1 METGDLSHGHGDGKA
16 IAAAGREEVERGL
29 SKIEGKHTRT
39 SAATDAPNGCG
50 PHDDTGAAPVPD
62 PNAPHA
68 SAAAPRADPIAGKAR
83 GDAPDPD
90 TGGYTGLAGKETGT
104 GTASA
109 ARGAVGGPGTDL
121 RTNAQIAAP
130 AAPPAR
136 DDRPT
141 GNDPNVQRDTGVESV
156 MAPGDACKQSRPS
169 TNLPLSGET
178 GGPRSDQ
185 RTDEQ
190 FGTHAPL
197 APGGRLAAR
206 PADGPNVQHDTGVL
220 ESRPAPGD
228 TGTQA
233 RPTTNLPLSGETAGQ
248 PEEQS
253 SSGTAAPGQME
264 QRSERPADAG
274 SG

>member
-1 METGDLSHGHGDGKA
+1 METGDLSHGNGDWKA

-29 SKIEGKHTRT
+29 SKIEGKHGRT
-39 SAATDAPNGCG
+39 SAATDAPNGGG
-50 PHDDTGAAPVPD
+50 PHDGTGAAPVRD
-62 PNAPHA
+62 PNAPHS
-68 SAAAPRADPIAGKAR
+68 SAAAPRADPSAGKAR
-83 GDAPDPD
+83 GDAPEPD
-90 TGGYTGLAGKETGT
+90 TSGYAGLAGKETGT

-136 DDRPT
+136 DVRPT

-169 TNLPLSGET
+169 TNLPLSET
-178 GGPRSDQ
+178 GGSRSDQ
-185 RTDEQ
+185 RTGEQ
-190 FGTHAPL
+190 F
-197 APGGRLAAR
+197 GGRLAAR

-220 ESRPAPGD
+220 ESRPGPGD

-253 SSGTAAPGQME
+253 SGTAALGQME